1 MDEFELNDDDFDF
14 GDTPSPNKKLNI
26 KNFNK
31 VENFSPKVPLKEENN
46 TEELQWMDSFVM
58 ESQPEKMQKTF
69 YQDNAGSDKQIIK
82 RQKTK
87 IHQLEKELFDI
98 KKSPAKVQKS

>member
-31 VENFSPKVPLKEENN
+31 VENFSPKVPIKEENN
-46 TEELQWMDSFVM
+46 TEEL
-58 ESQPEKMQKTF
+58 
-69 YQDNAGSDKQIIK
+69 
-82 RQKTK
+82 
-87 IHQLEKELFDI
+87 
-98 KKSPAKVQKS
+98 